1 MERTPNRLQK
11 RRTASIRMNPLSRG
25 LVLACLLGV
34 GLSAPLTSRPPLIA
48 PNPQKLGMC
57 SRTSSGA
64 AVISD
69 QGFSSEGEFEFKI
82 RPSFSEGVVTA
93 IGLADDSLNP
103 KDPYVQLIF
112 DTLSYTTSKFAIVV
126 GSGPDQQSASTFM
139 VNVNDIF
146 PNKRRL

>member
-1 MERTPNRLQK
+1 
-11 RRTASIRMNPLSRG
+11 
-25 LVLACLLGV
+25 
-34 GLSAPLTSRPPLIA
+34 
-48 PNPQKLGMC
+48 MC

-69 QGFSSEGEFEFKI
+69 RGFSSEGEFEFKI
-82 RPSFSEGVVTA
+82 RPSLSEGVVTA
-93 IGLADDSLNP
+93 IGLADDSVNP

-126 GSGPDQQSASTFM
+126 GGGPDQQAVSTFM